1 MRRKARRGGA
11 RQAVLDIET
20 LGARGDGVGRL
31 DGRPVFVA
39 GVLPGER
46 ARVQVTG
53 ERDGALRGEAI
64 ELLSES
70 PSRVAPPCPHFGLC
84 GGCALQ
90 HLDEAAYRDWKRGLV
105 VEALARRGLTGA
117 EVGSLVGPLVSVP
130 PGTRRRATL
139 AAYRGRDGRVHLGF
153 HETRGHAVVDLT
165 ACLILHPRLFALLAP
180 LRGLLGTLLAG
191 GGRAGARAGAA
202 LTLTETGVDLLL
214 TSLDSPDLEAR
225 EAMAAFAEARDLARL
240 SWSAGEGKGAEPVAL
255 RRAPR
260 VRFSGVAVT
269 PPPGGFLQP
278 TAEGE
283 AALVDAVL
291 RGLPKGAERFAD
303 LYAGCGTFTFALAS
317 RGRVHA
323 VEGDSAALE
332 ALSAAA
338 RAAGL
343 DAGIGG
349 RVEAEVRDLARQP
362 LMAAELGRLDA
373 LVFDPPRAG
382 ARAQA
387 EQIAASRLPAVVAVS
402 CNPHTFAR
410 DARLLVDGGFE
421 LLEVTPI
428 DQFAWTGHLELV
440 AIFRR

>member
-11 RQAVLDIET
+11 RQAVLDIES

-90 HLDEAAYRDWKRGLV
+90 HLDEAAYREWKRGLV

-117 EVGSLVGPLVSVP
+117 PVGPLVAVP
-130 PGTRRRATL
+130 PGTRRRAAL
-139 AAYRGRDGRVHLGF
+139 AALRGRDGRVHLGF

-214 TSLDSPDLEAR
+214 TSPDPPDLE
-225 EAMAAFAEARDLARL
+225 
-240 SWSAGEGKGAEPVAL
+240 S
-255 RRAPR
+255 
-260 VRFSGVAVT
+260 
-269 PPPGGFLQP
+269 
-278 TAEGE
+278 
-283 AALVDAVL
+283 
-291 RGLPKGAERFAD
+291 
-303 LYAGCGTFTFALAS
+303 
-317 RGRVHA
+317 
-323 VEGDSAALE
+323 
-332 ALSAAA
+332 
-338 RAAGL
+338 
-343 DAGIGG
+343 
-349 RVEAEVRDLARQP
+349 
-362 LMAAELGRLDA
+362 
-373 LVFDPPRAG
+373 
-382 ARAQA
+382 
-387 EQIAASRLPAVVAVS
+387 
-402 CNPHTFAR
+402 R
-410 DARLLVDGGFE
+410 DA
-421 LLEVTPI
+421 
-428 DQFAWTGHLELV
+428 
-440 AIFRR
+440 